1 MKLSSIPNR
10 DVRAR
15 VRNRLVKETAI
26 SVGIDVVLIAVLVA
40 TRSFSPAYITLVAIL
55 CIAPYV
61 KFKYWNWFTDRT
73 YEGEVTE
80 VHHKEFATTAHSG
93 RGTGSKNDMKYV
105 FEQNVTL
112 RESNGKIRRVTYQRW
127 QDETAPIYA
136 AGDHV
141 RHYYGTKYMQKIGDD
156 KAPIC
161 VFCGTQNLKGESKCG
176 VCGVGLIDNAK

>member
-15 VRNRLVKETAI
+15 VRKRLVKETLI
-26 SVGIDVVLIAVLVA
+26 CVGIDAVLIAVLVA

-73 YEGEVTE
+73 YEGEVTDVKQTE
-80 VHHKEFATTAHSG
+80 HVERTTLANVAPG
-93 RGTGSKNDMKYV
+93 NKLIYV
-105 FEQNVTL
+105 FAQDIKIV
-112 RESNGKIRRVTYQRW
+112 ESNGNIIRVRLQRR
-127 QDETAPIYA
+127 QDESAPIYA